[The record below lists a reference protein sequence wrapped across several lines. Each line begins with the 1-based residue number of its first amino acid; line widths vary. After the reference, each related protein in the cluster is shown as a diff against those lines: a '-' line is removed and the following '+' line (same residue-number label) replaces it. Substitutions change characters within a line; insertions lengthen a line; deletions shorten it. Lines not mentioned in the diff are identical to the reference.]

1 MAIFLF
7 NSERKLTATW
17 HPRTVGDSIL
27 ISLFNKE
34 ETEVYGTWFPCPRS
48 QNLRDRADSV
58 LYLSASRIN
67 AFSYHI
73 SNYTHAYQEG
83 RLNTTGLNI
92 ITQTILFQLPME
104 MLIKFYWEE
113 FWYPLGYLF

>member
-1 MAIFLF
+1 MA
-7 NSERKLTATW
+7 
-17 HPRTVGDSIL
+17 
-27 ISLFNKE
+27 
-34 ETEVYGTWFPCPRS
+34 GT
-48 QNLRDRADSV
+48 QGLA
-58 LYLSASRIN
+58 
-67 AFSYHI
+67 
-73 SNYTHAYQEG
+73 HAYQEG